1 MKIFQKFLFRF
12 DKSNVSILSQY
23 IYIYFRSWLSQWI
36 ISHVSSFQSV
46 MIIRYVSLFSNAIR
60 FSSSKNRQTSSHSC
74 DTVFSKK
81 GCLTINGKKNR
92 WKSVAERRK
101 SERHVDWQG
110 EEGAGRRENAFED
123 EMGPEETVNP
133 LARGLS
139 SATFLFS
146 HSTSRLLEILKNPK
160 KKKRETHENLDKL

>member
-1 MKIFQKFLFRF
+1 MNHQPRIVVLITQNQSYRFLEINHYTF
-12 DKSNVSILSQY
+12 S
-23 IYIYFRSWLSQWI
+23 
-36 ISHVSSFQSV
+36 SV
-46 MIIRYVSLFSNAIR
+46 MIIHYVSLFSNAIR
-60 FSSSKNRQTSSHSC
+60 FSSWKTRHGQTPSHPVRHS
-74 DTVFSKK
+74 VFKERVLNDKWEEKS
-81 GCLTINGKKNR
+81 

-146 HSTSRLLEILKNPK
+146 HSTSRLLKILKNPK
-160 KKKRETHENLDKL
+160 KKKKERPTKISINFRIWFKPSFLFA